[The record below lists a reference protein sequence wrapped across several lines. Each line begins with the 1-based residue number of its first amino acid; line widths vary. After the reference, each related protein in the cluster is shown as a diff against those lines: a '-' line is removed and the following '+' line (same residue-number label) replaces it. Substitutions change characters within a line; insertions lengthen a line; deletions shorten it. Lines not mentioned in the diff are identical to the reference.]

1 MFGEE
6 CEMYHRTK
14 MMSVVLLSGMLAL
27 CAAAGCAGS
36 RTTKT
41 TQTVRAEEPA
51 LAPDTDEARQ
61 ARSAPTTV
69 TTTTTTE
76 SDSPGIV
83 GSAFRLV
90 WAVVSFPFRVIGA
103 LF

>member
-1 MFGEE
+1 M
-6 CEMYHRTK
+6 T
-14 MMSVVLLSGMLAL
+14 VVMLSGTLTL
-27 CAAAGCAGS
+27 CAAAGCAAHA
-36 RTTKT
+36 TKT
-41 TQTVRAEEPA
+41 TQTVTTEEPA
-51 LAPDTDEARQ
+51 AGTDEAPQPGPVQR
-61 ARSAPTTV
+61 TV

-76 SDSPGIV
+76 SNESSPGIV